1 MILDED
7 LSDYEAAGKLAYL
20 PVVQNPDENWTH
32 AQGRI
37 TQQMLEHF
45 MPLEYEDKGPKD
57 SLIMVCGPPALKD
70 SITAIANEMKISNLF
85 TFN

>member
-1 MILDED
+1 
-7 LSDYEAAGKLAYL
+7 
-20 PVVQNPDENWTH
+20 
-32 AQGRI
+32 
-37 TQQMLEHF
+37 MLEHF